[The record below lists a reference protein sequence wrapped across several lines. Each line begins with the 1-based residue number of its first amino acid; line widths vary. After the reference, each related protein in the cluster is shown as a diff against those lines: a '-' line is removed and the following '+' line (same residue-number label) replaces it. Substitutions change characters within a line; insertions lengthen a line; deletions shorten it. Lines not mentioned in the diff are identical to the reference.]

1 MNRTRLVGLTCLLA
15 VLTGTCLARQQPR
28 ASRTAAGSYQIT
40 GTVVHALT
48 GEPLPGVT
56 VALSPNVDLSRQRGT
71 DRTEDAPRPAE
82 IRPVLSGR
90 DGSFAF
96 TGLKAG
102 KYSLSAAKRGFSQQG
117 YEQHEQFATA
127 IVAGPDKDSAN
138 LVFRVQPDA
147 SIGGRIVDEHNES
160 VANAQVMLFREGMQ
174 NGRRG
179 IYRMQQVQSSDE
191 GMYRFA
197 HVRPGKFYVAVSATP
212 WYAQYGGNRQRMG
225 FRADGGGPAAPT
237 AEDGSSALDLAF
249 PVTFYPGVTDSARAE
264 AIELKPGQRENTD
277 FALMAVPSLHV
288 RINSGTSEP
297 GQYVSATLTQDVF
310 DSAELGVRGRNM
322 SFGQGVTEISGITP
336 GHYTLHLQANG
347 QNRPP
352 TPTILRDLEVSSSM
366 EVNASDVPT
375 GVNVSGTL
383 RFDGAAPSEAARLF
397 LRRRS
402 FGLNVQ
408 LQVTAKG
415 EIASEQPVQPDTYDV
430 AFPVNGYQI
439 SQISVNGAKLKGQSV
454 QIGTSDVRL
463 TVVVAKSSG
472 RLEGIALK
480 DGKPQAGV
488 MMVLVPED
496 MERPLL
502 YRRDQSDSDG
512 SFLMSA
518 VTPGTYT
525 LLAIENG
532 WELEWSKPEVLKPY
546 FGSGETV
553 QVALDGK
560 YQVNA
565 KVQ

>member
-1 MNRTRLVGLTCLLA
+1 
-15 VLTGTCLARQQPR
+15 
-28 ASRTAAGSYQIT
+28 
-40 GTVVHALT
+40 
-48 GEPLPGVT
+48 
-56 VALSPNVDLSRQRGT
+56 VDLSRQRGT
-71 DRTEDAPRPAE
+71 DRTEDEARPAE
-82 IRPVLSGR
+82 IRPVLSGK

-138 LVFRVQPDA
+138 LVFRLQPDA

-160 VANAQVMLFREGMQ
+160 VANAQVMLYREGMQ

-197 HVRPGKFYVAVSATP
+197 HVRTGKFYVAVSATP
-212 WYAQYGGNRQRMG
+212 WYAQYVGNRQRMV
-225 FRADGGGPAAPT
+225 FRADGGGQAAQP

-264 AIELKPGQRENTD
+264 VIELKPGQRESAD
-277 FALMAVPSLHV
+277 FALMAIPSLHV
-288 RINSGTSEP
+288 RINAGTSEP
-297 GQYVSATLTQDVF
+297 GQFVTATLTQDVF
-310 DSAELGVRGRNM
+310 DSAELGGRGRNM
-322 SFGQGVTEISGITP
+322 SFNQGTTEISGITP
-336 GHYTLHLQANG
+336 GHYLLQLHVNVPNTSAPA
-347 QNRPP
+347 R
-352 TPTILRDLEVSSSM
+352 TAATREIDVTSSM
-366 EVNASDVPT
+366 DLNVGDFPT
-375 GVNVSGTL
+375 GVNVTGSL
-383 RFDGAAPSEAARLF
+383 RFDGPAPPDPPRLI
-397 LRRRS
+397 LRRKA
-402 FGLNVQ
+402 FMQPLQ
-408 LQVTAKG
+408 LQVGPKG
-415 EIASEQPVQPDTYDV
+415 EISSEQPVQPDTYDV

-454 QIGTSDVRL
+454 QIGASDVRL

-480 DGKPQAGV
+480 DGKPQEGV
-488 MMVLVPED
+488 MVVLVPED

-512 SFLMSA
+512 SFFMSA
-518 VTPGTYT
+518 VTPGRYT
-525 LLAIENG
+525 LLAIDNG
-532 WELEWSKPEVLKPY
+532 WELEWSKPVVLKQY
-546 FGSGETV
+546 LGSGETV

-560 YQVNA
+560 YQVNV

>member
-15 VLTGTCLARQQPR
+15 ALTGTCLARQQPR
-28 ASRTAAGSYQIT
+28 SSRAAAGSYQVN

-48 GEPLPGVT
+48 GEPLAGVT
-56 VALSPNVDLSRQRGT
+56 VVLSPNVDLSRQRGT
-71 DRTEDAPRPAE
+71 DRTEDESRPAE
-82 IRPVLSGR
+82 IRPVLSGK
-90 DGSFAF
+90 DGSFVF

-138 LVFRVQPDA
+138 LVFRLQPDA

-160 VANAQVMLFREGMQ
+160 VANAQVTLYREGMQ

-212 WYAQYGGNRQRMG
+212 WYSQYGGNRQRMG
-225 FRADGGGPAAPT
+225 FRAEGGGPAAPP

-249 PVTFYPGVTDSARAE
+249 PVTFYPGVTESARAE
-264 AIELKPGQRENTD
+264 AIELKPGQRETAD

-288 RINSGTSEP
+288 RVNAATSEP
-297 GQYVSATLTQDVF
+297 QQFVSATLMQEVF
-310 DSAELGVRGRNM
+310 DSPGPRGRNM
-322 SFGQGVTEISGITP
+322 SFSQGVTEISGITP
-336 GHYTLHLQANG
+336 GHYLLQLQSNAP
-347 QNRPP
+347 NRAP
-352 TPTILRDLEVSSSM
+352 TPVVVREVDISGNM
-366 EVNASDVPT
+366 EVNAGDIPT
-375 GVNVSGTL
+375 GVNVTGSL
-383 RFDGAAPSEAARLF
+383 RFDGPAPSDPARLVM
-397 LRRRS
+397 RRRTYP
-402 FGLNVQ
+402 GPLP
-408 LQVTAKG
+408 LQVNAKG
-415 EIASEQPVQPDTYDV
+415 EISSDQPVPPDTYDV

-439 SQISVNGAKLKGQSV
+439 SQISVSGAKLKGQSV
-454 QIGTSDVRL
+454 QIGASDVRL

-480 DGKPQAGV
+480 DGKPLAGAMV
-488 MMVLVPED
+488 VLVPED

-518 VTPGTYT
+518 VTPGRYT

-532 WELEWSKPEVLKPY
+532 WELEWSKPVVLKQY
-546 FGSGETV
+546 LGSGETV

-560 YQVNA
+560 YQVNV

>member
-1 MNRTRLVGLTCLLA
+1 
-15 VLTGTCLARQQPR
+15 
-28 ASRTAAGSYQIT
+28 
-40 GTVVHALT
+40 
-48 GEPLPGVT
+48 
-56 VALSPNVDLSRQRGT
+56 VDLSRQRGT
-71 DRTEDAPRPAE
+71 DRTEDESRPAE
-82 IRPVLSGR
+82 IRPVLSGK

-138 LVFRVQPDA
+138 LVFRLQPDA

-160 VANAQVMLFREGMQ
+160 VANAQVTLYREGMQ

-225 FRADGGGPAAPT
+225 FRADGGGPAAPP

-249 PVTFYPGVTDSARAE
+249 RVTFYPGVTDSARAE
-264 AIELKPGQRENTD
+264 AIELKPGQRETAD

-288 RINSGTSEP
+288 RVNTATSEP
-297 GQYVSATLTQDVF
+297 QQFVTATLMQEVF
-310 DSAELGVRGRNM
+310 DSPGPRGRNM
-322 SFGQGVTEISGITP
+322 SFSQGVTEISGITP
-336 GHYTLHLQANG
+336 GHYLLQLHSNAP
-347 QNRPP
+347 NRAI
-352 TPTILRDLEVSSSM
+352 TAAAMREIDITGNM
-366 EVNASDVPT
+366 EVNAGDIPT
-375 GVNVSGTL
+375 GVNVTGSL
-383 RFDGAAPSEAARLF
+383 RFDGPAPSEPARLV
-397 LRRRS
+397 LRRRT
-402 FGLNVQ
+402 FQGPLQ
-408 LQVTAKG
+408 LQVNAKG
-415 EIASEQPVQPDTYDV
+415 EISSEQPVQPDTYDI

-439 SQISVNGAKLKGQSV
+439 SQISVSGAKLKGQSV
-454 QIGTSDVRL
+454 QIGASDVRL

-480 DGKPQAGV
+480 DGKPLAGAMV
-488 MMVLVPED
+488 VLVPED

-512 SFLMSA
+512 SFAMSS
-518 VTPGTYT
+518 VTPGRYT
-525 LLAIENG
+525 LLAIDNG
-532 WELEWSKPEVLKPY
+532 WELEWSKPVVLKQY
-546 FGSGETV
+546 LGSGETV

-560 YQVNA
+560 YQVNVT
-565 KVQ
+565 VQ

>member
-15 VLTGTCLARQQPR
+15 ALTGTCLARQQPR
-28 ASRTAAGSYQIT
+28 SSRAAAGSYQVS

-48 GEPLPGVT
+48 GEPLAGVT
-56 VALSPNVDLSRQRGT
+56 VVLSPNVDLSRQRGT
-71 DRTEDAPRPAE
+71 DRTEDESRPAE
-82 IRPVLSGR
+82 IRPVLSGK

-138 LVFRVQPDA
+138 LVFRLQPDA

-160 VANAQVMLFREGMQ
+160 VANAQVTLYREGMQ

-225 FRADGGGPAAPT
+225 FRADGGGPAAPP

-264 AIELKPGQRENTD
+264 AIELKPGQRETAD

-288 RINSGTSEP
+288 RVNTATSEP
-297 GQYVSATLTQDVF
+297 QQFVTATLMQEVF
-310 DSAELGVRGRNM
+310 DSPGPRGRNM
-322 SFGQGVTEISGITP
+322 SFSQGVTEISGITP
-336 GHYTLHLQANG
+336 GHYLLQLHSNAP
-347 QNRPP
+347 NRAI
-352 TPTILRDLEVSSSM
+352 TAAAMREIDITGNM
-366 EVNASDVPT
+366 EVNAVDIPT
-375 GVNVSGTL
+375 GVNVTGSL
-383 RFDGAAPSEAARLF
+383 RFDGPAPSDPARLVM
-397 LRRRS
+397 RRRTYP
-402 FGLNVQ
+402 GPLP
-408 LQVTAKG
+408 LQVNAKG
-415 EIASEQPVQPDTYDV
+415 EISSDQPVPPDTYDV

-454 QIGTSDVRL
+454 QIGASDVRL

-480 DGKPQAGV
+480 DGKPLAGAMV
-488 MMVLVPED
+488 VLVPED

-512 SFLMSA
+512 SFLMST
-518 VTPGTYT
+518 VTPGRYT

-532 WELEWSKPEVLKPY
+532 WELEWSKPVVLKQY
-546 FGSGETV
+546 LGSGETV

-560 YQVNA
+560 YQVNV

>member
-1 MNRTRLVGLTCLLA
+1 MKHTQLFGLTLLLVA
-15 VLTGTCLARQQPR
+15 LAGTCSARQQPR
-28 ASRTAAGSYQIT
+28 SSRTAAGSYQVN

-48 GEPLPGVT
+48 GEPLAGVT
-56 VALSPNVDLSRQRGT
+56 VVLSPNVELSRQRGT
-71 DRTEDAPRPAE
+71 DRTEAEARPAE

-96 TGLKAG
+96 TGLKAD

-117 YEQHEQFATA
+117 YEQHEQFSTA

-138 LVFRVQPDA
+138 LVFRLQPDA
-147 SIGGRIVDEHNES
+147 SIGGRIVDEHNDS
-160 VANAQVMLFREGMQ
+160 VANAQVMLYREGLQ

-179 IYRMQQVQSSDE
+179 IYRVQQVQSSDE

-225 FRADGGGPAAPT
+225 FRADGGGPAAPP

-249 PVTFYPGVTDSARAE
+249 PVTFYPGVTESARAE
-264 AIELKPGQRENTD
+264 AIELKPGQRETAD

-288 RINSGTSEP
+288 RVNTVTSEP
-297 GQYVSATLTQDVF
+297 QQFVTATIVQEVF
-310 DSAELGVRGRNM
+310 DSAEVSARGRNM
-322 SFGQGVTEISGITP
+322 NFGPGVTEISGITP
-336 GHYTLHLQANG
+336 GHYLLQLHSNAP
-347 QNRPP
+347 NRAP
-352 TPTILRDLEVSSSM
+352 TPAVVREIDISGNM
-366 EVNASDVPT
+366 ELNAGDFPT
-375 GVNVSGTL
+375 RVNVTGSL
-383 RFDGAAPSEAARLF
+383 RFDGPAPSEPARLV
-397 LRRRS
+397 LRRRT
-402 FGLNVQ
+402 FQGPLQ
-408 LQVTAKG
+408 LQVNAKG
-415 EIASEQPVQPDTYDV
+415 EISSEQPVQPDTYDI

-454 QIGTSDVRL
+454 QIGASDVRL

-488 MMVLVPED
+488 MVVLVPED

-512 SFLMSA
+512 SFAMSS
-518 VTPGTYT
+518 VTPGRYT

-532 WELEWSKPEVLKPY
+532 WELEWSKPVVLKQY
-546 FGSGETV
+546 LGSGETV

-560 YQVNA
+560 YQVNV